1 MFNYKKICVSWILM
15 FTLTLVSATF
25 AESSAPSTIALMFIC
40 IVTLVKGQLLIDN
53 LMDLRHSVH
62 RIRWMMLAYFY
73 GLLSIIIFAVIFPE
87 TVRQI
92 TTL

>member
-1 MFNYKKICVSWILM
+1 MFNYKKICTSWIFM
-15 FTLTLVSATF
+15 VMLTLVSASF
-25 AESSAPSTIALMFIC
+25 AESANPSTIALLFIC
-40 IVTLVKGQLLIDN
+40 IVTLLKGQLLIDN
-53 LMDLRHSVH
+53 LMDLRHSLR

-73 GLLSIIIFAVIFPE
+73 VLLSIIMLAVIFPE